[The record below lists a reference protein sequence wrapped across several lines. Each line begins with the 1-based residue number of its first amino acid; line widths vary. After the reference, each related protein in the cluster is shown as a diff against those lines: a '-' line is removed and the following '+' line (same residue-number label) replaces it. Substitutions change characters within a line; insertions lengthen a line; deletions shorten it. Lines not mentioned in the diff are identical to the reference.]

1 MPRSLLRTLPIALA
15 VLCGLYVLPNQLGH
29 AAEVEV
35 HGKRFHLADGFE
47 LQLIAAP
54 PLIDRP
60 ISADFDELGRLYVT
74 ESSGTND
81 DVQTQLMNRPHRIV
95 RLKDVDGDG
104 RFDRRVVFA
113 EDMMFPEGAMWLDG
127 SLYVAAPPAIWK
139 LTDTNGD
146 GTADLREE
154 WFDGKTLTGC
164 ANDLHGPYAG
174 PDGWIYW
181 CKGAFAEQTH
191 EQEGRS
197 PLVTRA
203 AHIFRRRPEGGPIE
217 AVMTGGMDNPVEV
230 VFTPGGERIFNT
242 TFLQH
247 PGGGKRDGLI
257 HAIYGGVYGK
267 IHSVLDGHP
276 RTGPVMPV
284 LTHLGPAAPSGLA
297 RLASDQ
303 LGDEYQDNL
312 LTSLFNMHK
321 ITRHVLTPQ
330 GGTFASRDEDFLL
343 CDDLDFHPTDVLE
356 AADGSV
362 VVVDTGGWYKLC
374 CPSSQLWKPD
384 ILGAIYRVR
393 RTDGHGI
400 EDPRGQKIGWS
411 TLDAAELAE
420 FLGDDRPAVRR
431 QAIERLA
438 KLQEEVVPALQSI
451 IESSANPSARL
462 DAVWGLTRIDHPTA
476 RAMVREALSDQDS
489 TVRQAALQT
498 VSLSRD
504 RESIPLVMKLLSSDS
519 HHNRRLAAEA
529 LGRIGDSQAVPA
541 LFDTVQSENDRT
553 LEHALI
559 FAMIEIGDDAAV
571 RRGLNQA
578 TAPQQKAGLIALD
591 QMGGGKLT
599 AEDVVPLL
607 SSNDTQLSE
616 TAWWLAEQHP
626 EWAPSLAIY
635 FHQRLYD
642 PGVTEGELETFPSR
656 FAHFA
661 QDNAM
666 QSLLADVIQDEE
678 PSTQVKQ
685 AALTAMAESGVRGIP
700 KPWQAALLAA
710 MSSLSTGLVDE
721 AVAVINTIAGDN
733 LDAALGDQL
742 RKIAAEPEISP
753 LIRLKALATAGLADE
768 LDDETFTLL
777 REHLAAEQPAAVR
790 SLAVDALLQAKFTAA
805 QLDELAAAV
814 ATVGPME
821 LKRLLPVFEAN
832 RNQQRGLL
840 LVSALEQSP
849 GVSAIDPSELE
860 AWLSEFG
867 EPVSAAAGEL
877 LSEIRL
883 ATKEKRERV
892 EAVLSLMDEGD
903 VRRGQRVFMSTKASC
918 IACHEMGYLGG
929 HIGPDLSRIGGIR
942 SPRDLVEAILFPSVS
957 FVRSYEPE
965 VVETTAGLVYNGVV
979 RDETSDEIVLVIDA
993 QKTLRIAHEDIE
1005 SREPGQVSI
1014 MPAGLDKQLSLQEL
1028 VDLVTF
1034 LRAAK

>member
-1 MPRSLLRTLPIALA
+1 MPRSLLRTLCFALA
-15 VLCGLYVLPNQLGH
+15 VHCGLSIFSDQLGH

-35 HGKRFHLADGFE
+35 HGKRFHLADGLE
-47 LQLIAAP
+47 LQLVAAP

-60 ISADFDELGRLYVT
+60 ISADFDEQGRLYVT

-95 RLKDVDGDG
+95 RLEDVDGDG

-127 SLYVAAPPAIWK
+127 SLYVAAPPVIWK
-139 LTDTNGD
+139 LTDTDGD

-191 EQEGRS
+191 EQERGS

-217 AVMTGGMDNPVEV
+217 SVMTGGMDNPVEV

-303 LGDEYQDNL
+303 LGDEYRDNL
-312 LTSLFNMHK
+312 LASLFNMRK
-321 ITRHVLTPQ
+321 ITRHVLTPH
-330 GGTFASRDEDFLL
+330 GSTFALRDEDFLL

-384 ILGAIYRVR
+384 ILGAIYRVLR
-393 RTDGHGI
+393 NDGHAV
-400 EDPRGQKIGWS
+400 EDPRGQEIGWA
-411 TLDAAELAE
+411 TLDSAELVE
-420 FLGDDRPAVRR
+420 LLGDDRPVVRR

-438 KLQEEVVPALQSI
+438 KLHEEAVPALQSI

-462 DAVWGLTRIDHPTA
+462 NAVWALSRIDHTDA
-476 RAMVREALSDQDS
+476 RTVVRVALSDRDN
-489 TVRQAALQT
+489 TVRQAALQA

-504 RESIPLVMKLLSSDS
+504 REAVPLLMELLSSDS

-529 LGRIGDSQAVPA
+529 LGRIGGSQAVPG
-541 LFDTVQSENDRT
+541 LFNAVQPENDRT

-559 FAMIEIGDDAAV
+559 FAMIEVGDDAAV

-591 QMGGGKLT
+591 QMEGGKLT
-599 AEDVVPLL
+599 SEDVVPLL
-607 SSNDTQLSE
+607 SSDDTQLSE
-616 TAWWLAEQHP
+616 TAWWLAERHP
-626 EWAPSLAIY
+626 EWAPSLATY
-635 FHQRLYD
+635 FQHLLYD
-642 PGVTEGELETFPSR
+642 PDVPPAKLETFPSQ
-656 FAHFA
+656 FAHFG

-666 QSLLADVIQDEE
+666 QSLLADVIQDDQLGA
-678 PSTQVKQ
+678 QVKQ

-700 KPWQAALLAA
+700 KTWQAALQAA
-710 MSSLSTGLVDE
+710 MSSPSTGLVDE
-721 AVAVINTIAGDN
+721 AVTVINTIAGDN
-733 LDAALGDQL
+733 LDATLGDEL

-753 LIRLKALATAGLADE
+753 LVRLKALATARLAAEPDR
-768 LDDETFTLL
+768 ETFALL
-777 REHLAAEQPAAVR
+777 REHLAAEKPATVR
-790 SLAVDALLQAKFTAA
+790 SLAVEALLQAKLTSA

-814 ATVGPME
+814 ASVGPME

-849 GVSAIDPSELE
+849 GVSAIEPSELE
-860 AWLSEFG
+860 ALLSEFG
-867 EPVSAAAGEL
+867 EPVSAAASNL
-877 LSEIRL
+877 LSEMRL

-892 EAVLSLMDEGD
+892 EAVLSLLDEGD

-929 HIGPDLSRIGGIR
+929 NIGPDLSRIGGIR

-965 VVETTAGLVYNGVV
+965 IVETTAGLVFNGVV
-979 RDETSDEIVLVIDA
+979 RDETSDEIVLAIDA
-993 QKTLRIAHEDIE
+993 QKMIRIAHEDIE

-1028 VDLVTF
+1028 VDLITF